1 MSLVTVQLGQCGN
14 QIGGQLFN
22 TVVEDAYG
30 KGGLGCSKKENT
42 LYQDAVLER
51 FFNTEEPSG
60 ETRVSCSQQV
70 LPTARAVMVDMEP
83 KVIQQTIQESKKSG
97 KWRYCEKAQFC
108 QKRGSGNNWAH
119 GYGHHGP
126 KARDAVMDIVQRE
139 VEKCDRF
146 GGFLSLMSLA
156 GGTGSGV
163 GAYLTECLREEYPHS
178 FLVNQIVWPYGTGEV
193 IVQNFNAALTLSHL
207 YQSADAIIVFEN
219 DNLHKICSQLLSI
232 KNISFQDINSVIS
245 QELASVLQPAA
256 SVDNGRTNSPGEL
269 LERLVPDPQYKL
281 LNVRTIPHTS
291 ERALAFSSFTWPGL
305 LKHLRQMLIANAG
318 MEEGVDWQVKVHS
331 RDRRL
336 SSADFTSS
344 LANVLFLRGKHCEST
359 DISPFS
365 DPRLYSSW
373 VPRDAAFSVF
383 RQQRPFHHYE
393 KYASLLSNSQAP
405 VGPLD
410 SLVGKAWNMFASRA
424 YVHQYLKY
432 GIAEEDFLDS
442 FATLE
447 QVISNYSNL

>member
-30 KGGLGCSKKENT
+30 KGGLGCTKKENT
-42 LYQDAVLER
+42 LYQDAVLE
-51 FFNTEEPSG
+51 
-60 ETRVSCSQQV
+60 SQQA

-256 SVDNGRTNSPGEL
+256 SGDCSRTNSPGEL

-336 SSADFTSS
+336 SSADFISS

-373 VPRDAAFSVF
+373 VPRDAACSVF